1 MILYLASPYSAP
13 HSAARRKR
21 YEAAVFSAAS
31 IIKERGE
38 PVFSPIAHS
47 HPIALH
53 ALDGTW
59 ETWAEMDLAIIAL
72 CRELVVL
79 QLPGWEQSRGI
90 AAEVAEAERLG
101 IPVTYRSWP

>member
-1 MILYLASPYSAP
+1 MIYLASPYSSHDP
-13 HSAARRKR
+13 DTRQWR
-21 YEAAVFSAAS
+21 YEQAVSNAATLIHEYREA
-31 IIKERGE
+31 
-38 PVFSPIAHS
+38 VFSPIAHS

-53 ALDGTW
+53 GVAGTW
-59 ETWAEMDLAIIAL
+59 ETWAEMDLALIAI

-79 QLPGWEQSRGI
+79 ELPGWKQSRGI